1 MLPANELVQLVCF
14 VQAAEAGSIAG
25 AAVRIGMGQAAV
37 SSNLRK
43 LEANLGTSLL
53 ERTRRGLSLTPAGE
67 TFVIDAREIVR
78 RASLVRGDM
87 RRYGKAVA
95 GALRIGLPPIP
106 AHVIAAGLMRF
117 ASREHPDV
125 QVAFLEGYSSDVRGW
140 LEAGSIDLGLFDGGS
155 GRDLPFAHPVATEE
169 LLVVGSAHLVPLS
182 GGDVEIG
189 DVFDLPLVL
198 PGMPHGHRL
207 AIERLANEA
216 RRKLNVV
223 LEVDSLPALLGVLRL
238 GECVGL
244 LPRAALP
251 SGWAAQGMTAAPVR
265 GRSLTRTLMMGTPVR
280 RPISRVARK
289 FLPVV
294 DILCGALDM
303 GDRAASASG
312 IPDRPSQAIQ
322 AATLPL
328 HDAAEPEGDIL
339 GIPPEDA

>member
-14 VQAAEAGSIAG
+14 VQAADAGSIAG
-25 AAVRIGMGQAAV
+25 AAARIGMGQAAV

-43 LEANLGTSLL
+43 LETNLGAVLL
-53 ERTRRGLSLTPAGE
+53 ERSRRGLSLTPAGS
-67 TFVIDAREIVR
+67 TFLSEAREIVR
-78 RASLVRGDM
+78 RAGLVRGDM

-95 GALRIGLPPIP
+95 GALRIGLPPIA

-117 ASREHPDV
+117 ATQEHPEV

-140 LEAGSIDLGLFDGGS
+140 LEAGSIDIGLFYGGS

-169 LLVVGSAHLVPLS
+169 LLVVGSASLVPVQE
-182 GGDVEIG
+182 GAVDIG

-207 AIERLANEA
+207 AIERLADEA
-216 RRKLNVV
+216 RHGLNVV
-223 LEVDSLPALLGVLRL
+223 LEVDSLAALLGVLRK

-251 SGWAAQGMTAAPVR
+251 PDWAAHGMTAAPVR
-265 GRSLTRTLMMGTPVR
+265 GQSLTRTLMMGTPVR
-280 RPISRVARK
+280 RPISRVARM

-294 DILCGALDM
+294 ESLCGALDM
-303 GDRAASASG
+303 GVSPASGSG
-312 IPDRPSQAIQ
+312 IPDRPPGAIQ
-322 AATLPL
+322 AATPSL
-328 HDAAEPEGDIL
+328 HDAAKSGRNAS
-339 GIPPEDA
+339 GSANGA